1 MLNLNKNTDD
11 TKVLDTIDEDQ
22 IADVEY
28 DDDGNE
34 LENYELETPATSEEK
49 MYRRYQV
56 LVTLCMIGLPL
67 LITFLAF
74 KIFGVGVAIICGVLS
89 VLLVIWGIIRTI
101 DSIESDPEVKEYRNY
116 QISQSENVFYNPL

>member
-1 MLNLNKNTDD
+1 MLNLNQNTDD
-11 TKVLDTIDEDQ
+11 TKVLDAIDEDQ
-22 IADVEY
+22 IADVES

-34 LENYELETPATSEEK
+34 LENYDTETPATSEEK
-49 MYRRYQV
+49 KYRHYQI

-67 LITFLAF
+67 LITFLTF

-89 VLLVIWGIIRTI
+89 VFLVIWGIIRTI

-116 QISQSENVFYNPL
+116 QISQSENVFYKPL